1 MDSYVL
7 LAYVYLAALGT
18 LLQQSLACLNFFKY
32 FFILL
37 LQTKKMI
44 SRTIAAAQSAENHG
58 DTWGLT

>member
-32 FFILL
+32 FFLL

>member
-18 LLQQSLACLNFFKY
+18 LLQQSLACLNFLKY

-58 DTWGLT
+58 DKWGLT